1 MINYHAVMLDET
13 RCEFGHSFRAA
24 NREQAWAYVQE
35 NFPES
40 HCVQLEDANDTR
52 EREAAIYAR
61 ALDEANEGMGDW
73 MSDDWTEEE

>member
-24 NREQAWAYVQE
+24 TRAEAWAYVQE

-40 HCVQLEDANDTR
+40 RCIQLEDDDDTR
-52 EREAAIYAR
+52 RREAAIYAR

-73 MSDDWTEEE
+73 MNDYSEED

>member
-13 RCEFGHSFRAA
+13 GCEFGHSFRAETRTA
-24 NREQAWAYVQE
+24 AWLYLQE
-35 NFPES
+35 NCPES
-40 HCVQLEDANDTR
+40 RCVQLEDDDQTR

-73 MSDDWTEEE
+73 MDDYSEEE